1 MILLPQQKP
10 SSLAQLEVIAPRLM
24 KHSPVYQNVRDRY
37 RREKSGYDGERSLNY
52 YFNFL
57 PQNAIYL
64 HGLRVEERQF
74 TFQIDHLILFPNFF
88 LIIEVKN
95 NAGLIK
101 YNTETGV
108 LKCIKS
114 DGTYEHYGDP
124 FIQARI
130 QRFKLK
136 KLLEPSGFTV
146 PPIHTLVVFSHQDAV
161 LEIEGHQP
169 DLIISQRLPWRVSEL
184 EQKYTTPIFSNDELL
199 NVGKMLKTKHQPK
212 EVDIMKECNVKKEH
226 IRNGVWCTNCK
237 KYMMKRINRNWR
249 CPSCKHKDPNAHINA
264 LEEYKLIFES
274 EIKNKQAREFLQ
286 VPNDVAKRLLKK
298 TCSSYVGE
306 RKSRVYTLS

>member
-1 MILLPQQKP
+1 M
-10 SSLAQLEVIAPRLM
+10 
-24 KHSPVYQNVRDRY
+24 YQNVLNRY

-57 PQNAIYL
+57 PQNAVFL
-64 HGLRVEERQF
+64 HGLRIEEMQY

-95 NAGLIK
+95 KAGLIN
-101 YNTETGV
+101 YNSETGV
-108 LKCIKS
+108 LKCFNN
-114 DGTYEHYGDP
+114 DGTYKRYDDP

-136 KLLEPSGFTV
+136 KLLQQSSFTV

-184 EQKYTTPIFSNDELL
+184 EQKYSTTYFEKDELIK
-199 NVGKMLKTKHQPK
+199 VGKMLKNRHKPK
-212 EVDIMKECNVKKEH
+212 EENIVEECHIKREH

-237 KYMMKRINRNWR
+237 KFIMKRYKRNWH
-249 CPSCKHKDPNAHINA
+249 CPSCKHKDDYAHLKA
-264 LEEYKLIFES
+264 LEEYRLMFGET
-274 EIKNKQAREFLQ
+274 IKNSEAREFLQ
-286 VPNDVAKRLLKK
+286 VSKDVARRLLKT
-298 TCSSYVGE
+298 TCSTYVGD
-306 RKSRVYTLS
+306 RKSRVYRLSQT

>member
-1 MILLPQQKP
+1 MIILPQQKP
-10 SSLAQLEVIAPRLM
+10 SSLARLEVITPRLM
-24 KHSPVYQNVRDRY
+24 KHSPVYQDVRNRY
-37 RREKSGYDGERSLNY
+37 LREKSGYDGERSLNY

-57 PQNAIYL
+57 PQSAIYL
-64 HGLRVEERQF
+64 HGLRVEERQY
-74 TFQIDHLILFPNFF
+74 TFQIDHLILFPNLF

-108 LKCIKS
+108 LKCIKR

-136 KLLEPSGFTV
+136 KLLEPSGFNV

-184 EQKYTTPIFSNDELL
+184 EQKYSTPIFSRDEVLKI
-199 NVGKMLKTKHQPK
+199 GKMLKNKHKPK
-212 EVDIMKECNVKKEH
+212 EENIIEECNIKREH
-226 IRNGVWCTNCK
+226 IRAGVWCTNCK
-237 KYMMKRINRNWR
+237 KFMMKRTNRNWE
-249 CPSCKHKDPNAHINA
+249 CPSCKHKDRNAHLKA
-264 LEEYKLIFES
+264 LEEYRLMFGKT
-274 EIKNKQAREFLQ
+274 IKNSEAREFLQ
-286 VPNDVAKRLLKK
+286 VPIHVAKRLLKK
-298 TCSSYVGE
+298 TSSSYAGE
-306 RKSRVYTLS
+306 TKAREYTLS